1 MRSYVH
7 ESGGCYLKM
16 IDFVLLLL
24 FLSHALWHLKS
35 RVWECEC
42 VRVFA
47 HTKRKYWNLNLHRKT
62 SSRLYITYTLVHRW
76 QVKRKTERRR
86 NICDTHHTRTH
97 LEIQFGVRI
106 VFVSLWFWL
115 CAWVCIMQAVRVWKS
130 IGSKMINQKM
140 EIEKVWN
147 VCSRHRI
154 KCTDTH
160 RTNFVNAFCVR
171 VSLEWWNKGKLGTW
185 HVCECMNICM
195 CND

>member
-16 IDFVLLLL
+16 IDFLLLL
-24 FLSHALWHLKS
+24 LSFSHALWHSKS
-35 RVWECEC
+35 RVWESEC
-42 VRVFA
+42 VRVFT
-47 HTKRKYWNLNLHRKT
+47 HTKSKYWNLNLHRET
-62 SSRLYITYTLVHRW
+62 YSRLYITYTLVRTW
-76 QVKRKTERRR
+76 LRKTVRRR
-86 NICDTHHTRTH
+86 N
-97 LEIQFGVRI
+97 V

-115 CAWVCIMQAVRVWKS
+115 CVWVYITQAVRVWKS

-140 EIEKVWN
+140 DIEKVSN

-160 RTNFVNAFCVR
+160 RTNFVIAFCVR

-185 HVCECMNICM
+185 HVCECINICM